1 MIRVENAI
9 AQGRRSIAAIQFPLA
24 DAGEALRLAR
34 QSTCVDSTER
44 SEVSRS
50 VLQGHEPQGHEHAS
64 PVGLGDCVL
73 LPDATADP
81 ERGCGYNQTLSQ
93 LSCIPE
99 LLDLSLEE
107 QG

>member
-1 MIRVENAI
+1 MICVENAI

-50 VLQGHEPQGHEHAS
+50 MLQEHEHAS
-64 PVGLGDCVL
+64 PVGLGGYVL
-73 LPDATADP
+73 LPDATTGP
-81 ERGCGYNQTLSQ
+81 ERGCGTTRTLSQ